1 MKRSEA
7 VLDGT
12 DEAVIRARVRE
23 LVERMAPR
31 KGVADATQLDL
42 ATDLGYHSL
51 ALLELAFALEEAF
64 GLPPITEPLA
74 RGLRTSA
81 DVEAYVLGARGGS

>member
-1 MKRSEA
+1 MSEA

-12 DEAVIRARVRE
+12 DEAATRARVRE
-23 LVERMAPR
+23 LVVRMAPR
-31 KGVADATQLDL
+31 KGALDAAELDL
-42 ATDLGYHSL
+42 TTDLGYHSL

-64 GLPPITEPLA
+64 GLPPTTEPLA

-81 DVEAYVLGARGGS
+81 DVEAYVLGARNGS